1 MQSTSERVYIITT
14 SERVEYPLTPPEG
27 SWRKMKIISFV
38 PNGKNTNLKRFTI
51 MEKINLTTT
60 KKVKKVAYIKS
71 NNRAKREIRVQDTH
85 YFDFAFNTVIMCNEL
100 NYGM

>member
-1 MQSTSERVYIITT
+1 
-14 SERVEYPLTPPEG
+14 
-27 SWRKMKIISFV
+27 
-38 PNGKNTNLKRFTI
+38 

-71 NNRAKREIRVQDTH
+71 NNRAKKKETRVQDTH
-85 YFDFAFNTVIMCNEL
+85 YFEFAFNTVIMCNEL

>member
-1 MQSTSERVYIITT
+1 
-14 SERVEYPLTPPEG
+14 
-27 SWRKMKIISFV
+27 
-38 PNGKNTNLKRFTI
+38 

-71 NNRAKREIRVQDTH
+71 NNRAKKKYVYSFE
-85 YFDFAFNTVIMCNEL
+85 FAFNTVIMCNEL

>member
-1 MQSTSERVYIITT
+1 
-14 SERVEYPLTPPEG
+14 
-27 SWRKMKIISFV
+27 
-38 PNGKNTNLKRFTI
+38 

-71 NNRAKREIRVQDTH
+71 NNRAKKETRD
-85 YFDFAFNTVIMCNEL
+85 YFEFAFNTVIMCNEL

>member
-1 MQSTSERVYIITT
+1 MSG
-14 SERVEYPLTPPEG
+14 RVEYPLTPPEG
-27 SWRKMKIISFV
+27 SWKKSENKFILSKRKI
-38 PNGKNTNLKRFTI
+38 TNLKRFTI

-71 NNRAKREIRVQDTH
+71 NNRAKKETRVQDTH
-85 YFDFAFNTVIMCNEL
+85 YFEFAFNTVIMCNEL

>member
-1 MQSTSERVYIITT
+1 
-14 SERVEYPLTPPEG
+14 
-27 SWRKMKIISFV
+27 
-38 PNGKNTNLKRFTI
+38 

-71 NNRAKREIRVQDTH
+71 NNRAKKETRVQDTRVQDTR
-85 YFDFAFNTVIMCNEL
+85 YFEFAFNTVIMCNEL

>member
-1 MQSTSERVYIITT
+1 
-14 SERVEYPLTPPEG
+14 
-27 SWRKMKIISFV
+27 
-38 PNGKNTNLKRFTI
+38 

-71 NNRAKREIRVQDTH
+71 NNRVKRETRVQDTH
-85 YFDFAFNTVIMCNEL
+85 YFKFAFNTVIMCNEL